1 MSLPTKNPVPASLDS
16 MRKELL
22 KLSVKQAQV
31 KTSFNPTTPLK
42 PRGEV
47 PSRPS
52 PAPLPK
58 PAAVDANAVTELR
71 RENEALLQRIAELE
85 READTP
91 VTWSDQQR
99 EFEQLLDEKSE
110 TIRVLNMQ
118 LQDLSTQLQGGHDRP
133 TFENF
138 HLKEADLEAKLS
150 RLRDDEEALKLQ
162 LREMEM
168 GMAKERAELARQRSD
183 MQRMSADLQRE
194 VEMAS
199 RDPALRERLNNMQQR
214 RPGSVHNLGASSEHR
229 RPPTM
234 TSINIDEPVDLGKS
248 QPSGLFRRLLGR

>member
-1 MSLPTKNPVPASLDS
+1 MSMPTKNPAPASLDS

-31 KTSFNPTTPLK
+31 KTSLNPTTAPK
-42 PRGEV
+42 SRGEV

-52 PAPLPK
+52 PAPTPK
-58 PAAVDANAVTELR
+58 PIAVETNAIAELR
-71 RENEALLQRIAELE
+71 RENDALKQRIAELE

-91 VTWSDQQR
+91 LAWSDQQR

-110 TIRVLNMQ
+110 TIRMLNMQ
-118 LQDLSTQLQGGHDRP
+118 LQELTKQLQGGHDRP

-194 VEMAS
+194 LEMAS
-199 RDPALRERLNNMQQR
+199 RDPALRERLNNKQQR
-214 RPGSVHNLGASSEHR
+214 RPGSSHNLGASGEHR

-234 TSINIDEPVDLGKS
+234 TSINLDEPADLGKS
-248 QPSGLFRRLLGR
+248 QPSGLFRRLLGG